1 MNTMIK
7 TSTGLNVSKLLLVAI
22 FALTLTACGG
32 GSGSGTASLVS
43 QISSLIASGTAA
55 NLEAANDL
63 LLNNQDNLSAADF
76 EALMAA
82 ISVA

>member
-7 TSTGLNVSKLLLVAI
+7 TSAGWSVSKMLMVAV

-32 GSGSGTASLVS
+32 GGSGTTSLVS

-63 LLNNQDNLSAADF
+63 LLNNQDSLSAADF
-76 EALMAA
+76 EALMDA
-82 ISVA
+82 ISAA

>member
-22 FALTLTACGG
+22 FALTLTAC